1 MTHHAAPIHID
12 DDPAG
17 PDRKAP
23 SVPSIPG
30 PGGLA
35 QTAAA
40 RRLGQRDHRIRLPDL
55 ILVRLAIGAFDFG
68 RLGYQKIAI
77 TNAARA
83 GTQYGVQGMST
94 AEDIAGIIQAARN
107 DIGDT
112 NAELSIS
119 ARNYYA
125 CPGQGEVADESVLCD
140 DGSFSFFYVEVTVP
154 DEIHLL
160 FPYPYIDSP
169 RQIASTNIMRVR

>member
-1 MTHHAAPIHID
+1 M
-12 DDPAG
+12 
-17 PDRKAP
+17 
-23 SVPSIPG
+23 VF
-30 PGGLA
+30 GGLIEGIER
-35 QTAAA
+35 A
-40 RRLGQRDHRIRLPDL
+40 RTPGCRGARVVSRRADRVKALPSDIAGNVTIEFGVVIL
-55 ILVRLAIGAFDFG
+55 ILVSLAIGAFDFG
-68 RLGYQKIAI
+68 RLGYQKIAV

-94 AEDIAGIIQAARN
+94 AEDIAGIIQAARS

-154 DEIHLL
+154 DEIDLL
-160 FPYPYIDSP
+160 FPYPGITSP
-169 RQIASTNIMRVR
+169 RQIASTNTMRVR

>member
-1 MTHHAAPIHID
+1 M
-12 DDPAG
+12 
-17 PDRKAP
+17 
-23 SVPSIPG
+23 VL
-30 PGGLA
+30 GGLIEGIER
-35 QTAAA
+35 A
-40 RRLGQRDHRIRLPDL
+40 RTPGRREARVVSRMADRGEALPSDIAGNVTIEFGVVIL
-55 ILVRLAIGAFDFG
+55 ILVSLAIGAFDFG

-154 DEIHLL
+154 DEIDLL
-160 FPYPYIDSP
+160 FPYPGITSP